1 LAFILAHGRPFW
13 RLKPIVNFVLPWL
26 NGNAA
31 AFPSKR
37 PAMLRKPMA
46 LALLQMGRVETT
58 KQDTPEPLRLLNVRD
73 TTALLA
79 VNPRILQH
87 MVQRKELPMTAVFC
101 ATFMSTA
108 IASGLFL
115 LFVGPLVLFWS
126 WH

>member
-1 LAFILAHGRPFW
+1 MLVHGRPFL
-13 RLKPIVNFVLPWL
+13 RLKPIVNFVLPRL

-37 PAMLRKPMA
+37 PAMLRKAMA
-46 LALLQMGRVETT
+46 LALLQMRRVETT
-58 KQDTPEPLRLLNVRD
+58 KQDTPEPPRLLNVRD

-79 VNPRILQH
+79 VNPRMLQH
-87 MVQRKELPMTAVFC
+87 MVQLKELPMTAVFW

-115 LFVGPLVLFWS
+115 LFAGTFMLFRN